1 MSELLAAVWAE
12 ARRKPVLF
20 VPPLAGLVLGG
31 APGLLGA
38 GPAPL
43 GALWIA
49 LTTAAVT
56 TAFAELWLGDGRLDA
71 DKFVETGALY
81 LAPYPLLFV
90 FGSVSA
96 AVVYAGLQSGAGRP
110 LVSFFIA
117 AGKLTA
123 YALCFWSTLAA
134 LKRREARGALDALK
148 RALRPLAGNAGF
160 FLGAALG
167 VWLAQETAV
176 YVSRL
181 VFLGFLSAF
190 LSSAIPLFGCV
201 GLTIEAWRSGRLAK

>member
-1 MSELLAAVWAE
+1 MSALLAAVWTE
-12 ARRKPVLF
+12 ARRNPVLLI
-20 VPPLAGLVLGG
+20 PPLAGLLLGG

-43 GALWIA
+43 GALWVA

-56 TAFAELWLGDGRLDA
+56 TAFAQLWLDGRLDA

-90 FGSVSA
+90 FGALSTA
-96 AVVYAGLQSGAGRP
+96 IVYAGLRSGAGGL
-110 LVSFFIA
+110 LVSLFIA

-134 LKRREARGALDALK
+134 LRRREARGALDALK
-148 RALRPLAGNAGF
+148 RALGPLAANAGF
-160 FLGAALG
+160 FLAAGLG
-167 VWLAQETAV
+167 VWLAQEAAV

-181 VFLGFLSAF
+181 LFLGFLSAF

-201 GLTIEAWRSGRLAK
+201 GLTIEAWRSGRLKR